1 MAADIHVH
9 ALKETFVTSRM
20 FLLLMMISAL
30 SFATSPARA
39 QLAVIDVPAVVQ
51 LIQEVQTMEQEVR
64 TAEDQLAQARQA
76 LQTMTGDRGM
86 ELLLAGSVRNYLPS
100 TWLQLTNATGR
111 ASGSFPGLSSDVHG
125 AMMANAVLTQPQLA
139 ILSAASQQQI
149 LARRETGALRQA
161 LAQEALANASG
172 RFASIQRLIDA
183 ISAAVDQKGI
193 LDLQARIVA
202 ELGMIQNEQTKL
214 QILHQ
219 ATEARDAAD
228 RQRERELVVAGHG
241 SFATRF
247 QPAP

>member
-1 MAADIHVH
+1 MTI
-9 ALKETFVTSRM
+9 RM
-20 FLLLMMISAL
+20 FPLFMMISAL
-30 SFATSPARA
+30 SIAAGPARA
-39 QLAVIDVPAVVQ
+39 QLAVIDVPAVAQ

-76 LQTMTGDRGM
+76 LQTMTGNRGM
-86 ELLLAGSVRNYLPS
+86 ELLLAGTARNYLPS
-100 TWLQLTNATGR
+100 TWLQLTNATERG
-111 ASGSFPGLSSDVHG
+111 SGSFPGLSSDVQG
-125 AMMANAVLTQPQLA
+125 AIIGNAILTQPQLSL
-139 ILSAASQQQI
+139 LSATSQQQI
-149 LARRETGALRQA
+149 LARRETSALRQA

-172 RFASIQRLIDA
+172 RFASIQTLIGA
-183 ISAAVDQKGI
+183 IS
-193 LDLQARIVA
+193 A

>member
-1 MAADIHVH
+1 MTI
-9 ALKETFVTSRM
+9 RM
-20 FLLLMMISAL
+20 FPLFMMISAL
-30 SFATSPARA
+30 SIAAGPARA
-39 QLAVIDVPAVVQ
+39 QLAVIDVPAVAQ
-51 LIQEVQTMEQEVR
+51 LIQEVQTLEQEVR

-76 LQTMTGDRGM
+76 LQTMTGNRGM
-86 ELLLAGSVRNYLPS
+86 ELLLAGTARNYLPS
-100 TWLQLTNATGR
+100 TWLQLTNATERG
-111 ASGSFPGLSSDVHG
+111 SGSFPGLSSDVQG
-125 AMMANAVLTQPQLA
+125 AIIGNAILTQPQLSL
-139 ILSAASQQQI
+139 LSATSQQQI
-149 LARRETGALRQA
+149 LARRETSALRQA

-172 RFASIQRLIDA
+172 RFASIQTLIGA

-193 LDLQARIVA
+193 LDLQARIAA

>member
-1 MAADIHVH
+1 MTI
-9 ALKETFVTSRM
+9 RM
-20 FLLLMMISAL
+20 ILLFTMICAL
-30 SFATSPARA
+30 SITAGPARA
-39 QLAVIDVPAVVQ
+39 QLAVIDIPATVQ
-51 LIQEVQTMEQEVR
+51 LIQQVQTMEQEVR
-64 TAEDQLAQARQA
+64 TAENQLAQARQA

-86 ELLLAGSVRNYLPS
+86 EWLLAGTVRNYLPA
-100 TWLQLTNATGR
+100 TWLQLTNATGPGI
-111 ASGSFPGLSSDVHG
+111 GSYPALSSDVQG
-125 AMMANAVLTQPQLA
+125 AVIANAVLTPPQLSL
-139 ILSAASQQQI
+139 LSATSQQQI
-149 LARRETGALRQA
+149 LARRETSALRQA

-172 RFASIQRLIDA
+172 RFASIQTLIGA

-193 LDLQARIVA
+193 LDLQARIAA

>member
-1 MAADIHVH
+1 MTI
-9 ALKETFVTSRM
+9 RM
-20 FLLLMMISAL
+20 FLLFTMFSAL
-30 SFATSPARA
+30 SIAAGPARA
-39 QLAVIDVPAVVQ
+39 QLAVIDVPAVAQ

-111 ASGSFPGLSSDVHG
+111 GSGSFPGLSSDVQG
-125 AMMANAVLTQPQLA
+125 AMMANAVLTQSQLA

-172 RFASIQRLIDA
+172 RFASIQTLIDA

-193 LDLQARIVA
+193 LDLQARIAA

-219 ATEARDAAD
+219 AAEARDAAD